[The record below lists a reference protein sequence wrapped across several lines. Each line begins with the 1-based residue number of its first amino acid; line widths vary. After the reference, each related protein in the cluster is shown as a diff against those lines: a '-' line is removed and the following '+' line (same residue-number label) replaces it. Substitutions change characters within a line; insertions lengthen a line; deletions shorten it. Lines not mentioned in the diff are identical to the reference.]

1 MKPKIALLLSLI
13 AGLLAFILTLR
24 FLHNQRAELQQAK
37 LALNAGVEMVEVV
50 GAGKDLP
57 VGTVLTAN
65 DLGHKSAPRRDFG
78 ERAVLY
84 SDFRQ
89 ILGKKLKYAIRKGEI
104 LQWQDL
110 DIPYA
115 PGSGLAPTIKPGLR
129 AVSISV
135 GGAAAVSGLVQPNDR
150 VDILGT
156 FSFPARNNPAEMETV
171 TLTIL
176 QDVSVL
182 AVGQTLARQAGSGDA
197 ARRTA
202 TTYNMVTFE
211 VTPREAELLVFTES
225 MKGRLTLVLRNP
237 EDMSFEKVLPSV
249 DFERL
254 EKSLPELNE
263 TRQRMIRHK
272 RDL

>member
-13 AGLLAFILTLR
+13 AGLLAFLLTLR

-37 LALNAGVEMVEVV
+37 LALNAGIEMIEVV

-57 VGTVLTAN
+57 VGTVLTAS
-65 DLGHKSAPRRDFG
+65 DLGHKSAPSRDFG

-89 ILGKKLKYAIRKGEI
+89 ILGKKLKYAIRKDEI

-135 GGAAAVSGLVQPNDR
+135 GGAATVSGLVQPNDR

-156 FSFPARNNPAEMETV
+156 FAFPSTRNPTEMETV

-182 AVGQTLARQAGSGDA
+182 AVGQTLARLSGGA
-197 ARRTA
+197 EGPRRTISA
-202 TTYNMVTFE
+202 YSMVTFE

-237 EDMSFEKVLPSV
+237 EDMSFEKTLPSV
-249 DFERL
+249 DFQRL
-254 EKSLPELNE
+254 EQSLPELNE
-263 TRQRMIRHK
+263 YRQRMIRHK
-272 RDL
+272 RDF

>member
-1 MKPKIALLLSLI
+1 MKPKIALILSLI
-13 AGLLAFILTLR
+13 AGLLAFLLTLN
-24 FLHNQRAELQQAK
+24 FLNNQRKKFEKARLE
-37 LALNAGVEMVEVV
+37 LNAGVDLIEVV

-65 DLGHKSAPRRDFG
+65 DLGHKSAPSRDFG

-89 ILGKKLKYAIRKGEI
+89 ILGKKLKYAIRKDEI
-104 LQWQDL
+104 IQWQDL

-135 GGAAAVSGLVQPNDR
+135 GGAATVSGLVQPNDR

-156 FSFPARNNPAEMETV
+156 FALPSRRAPTEMETV

-182 AVGQTLARQAGSGDA
+182 AVGQTLARQSGGADA
-197 ARRTA
+197 TRRTA
-202 TTYNMVTFE
+202 TSYSMVTFE

-237 EDMSFEKVLPSV
+237 EDMSFEKSLPSV
-249 DFERL
+249 DFQRL
-254 EKSLPELNE
+254 EQSLPELNE
-263 TRQRMIRHK
+263 YRQRMIRHK
-272 RDL
+272 RDF

>member
-13 AGLLAFILTLR
+13 AGLLAFLLTLR
-24 FLHNQRAELQQAK
+24 FLHHQRVELQNAK
-37 LALNAGVEMVEVV
+37 KALTSGVEMIEVV
-50 GAGKDLP
+50 GVGRDLP
-57 VGTVLTAN
+57 AGTVLIAE
-65 DLGHKSAPRRDFG
+65 DLGHKPAPRRDFG

-89 ILGKKLKYAIRKGEI
+89 ILGKKLKYALRKEEI

-156 FSFPARNNPAEMETV
+156 FAFPSRRNPTEMETV
-171 TLTIL
+171 TLTLL

-182 AVGQTLARQAGSGDA
+182 AVGQTLARQAGLGEGP
-197 ARRTA
+197 RRTA
-202 TTYNMVTFE
+202 SGYNMVTFE
-211 VTPREAELLVFTES
+211 VTPREAELLVFTET
-225 MKGRLTLVLRNP
+225 MKGRLTLLLRNP
-237 EDMSFEKVLPSV
+237 EDMTYEKALPSV
-249 DFERL
+249 DFQRL
-254 EKSLPELNE
+254 EESLPELNQY
-263 TRQRMIRHK
+263 RQRMIRHK